1 MLRIFKCLRSRTA
14 SLRLVQLGH
23 QCFLWLPRAQYDC
36 RTGRTNTF
44 HSILH
49 VPIYY
54 KTLGFCHHLAGSLS
68 SVYYSIYTQLF
79 LLPCWNYRNAE
90 IQIVVLLTR
99 LDCSVCE
106 RFPIRW
112 IWICTYWSMITLYYK
127 QRLTVPKIP
136 ILRSLSWTQYWQ
148 VLHAKRRQ
156 TKTVVQNKTKKHH
169 STVISTNKYRGWIR
183 HIETNEFNIIWKLKK
198 CVVDFSE

>member
-1 MLRIFKCLRSRTA
+1 MLQSLCIISPSSFERSDHEPKRITEDCTQLWTKSSYNMLRISKCLRSRIA

-23 QCFLWLPRAQYDC
+23 QCILWLPRAQYDC
-36 RTGRTNTF
+36 RTGRTNTL

-54 KTLGFCHHLAGSLS
+54 KTLGFCHHLAGSI

-79 LLPCWNYRNAE
+79 LLPCWNYRNADSNSGP
-90 IQIVVLLTR
+90 LTR
-99 LDCSVCE
+99 LDCSACE
-106 RFPIRW
+106 CFPIRR
-112 IWICTYWSMITLYYK
+112 IWICTYWSIITLYYK

-156 TKTVVQNKTKKHH
+156 TKTAVQN
-169 STVISTNKYRGWIR
+169 
-183 HIETNEFNIIWKLKK
+183 
-198 CVVDFSE
+198 

>member
-1 MLRIFKCLRSRTA
+1 MCNWGINAFCGSQGPNMIVEQGELT
-14 SLRLVQLGH
+14 
-23 QCFLWLPRAQYDC
+23 
-36 RTGRTNTF
+36 
-44 HSILH
+44 HSIPYCMCPSITRLWAFA
-49 VPIYY
+49 IIW
-54 KTLGFCHHLAGSLS
+54 LALFLC
-68 SVYYSIYTQLF
+68 VLQLF
-79 LLPCWNYRNAE
+79 LLPCWNYRNVE
-90 IQIVVLLTR
+90 IEIVVLLTR
-99 LDCSVCE
+99 LYCSVCE